1 MEMWDRA
8 VRTSESSV
16 PIKQNA
22 LNTFKQDAWAIYTSL
37 NKWEAELRGDDTT
50 QLYIAHLAGSRFNSN
65 NETEGPFPTI
75 SYQFPSFDIG
85 AALVYFEAVQIFLAE
100 LLVQMDMYSQKV
112 LKIEE
117 TSENPTPEHH
127 QINTR
132 ELTAKSL
139 ERADRICQSL
149 DYFFEKD
156 KRVIGQIVILLPF
169 EAARSF
175 YARVKGSEIASADQG
190 AAVAERIR
198 FCERVTEHIKAQGLL
213 LW

>member
-1 MEMWDRA
+1 MEDWDKA
-8 VRTSESSV
+8 VRQAEGL
-16 PIKQNA
+16 PPMEQNA
-22 LNTFKQDAWAIYTSL
+22 LNNFMQHACEIQFMLKE
-37 NKWEAELRGDDTT
+37 WESNLRGDATT
-50 QLYIAHLAGSRFNSN
+50 QLYIAHLSGSRFNRNSG
-65 NETEGPFPTI
+65 TEGAYPTI

-100 LLVQMDMYSQKV
+100 LLVQMAMYSQKV

-117 TSENPTPEHH
+117 TTEQPTPEHY
-127 QINTR
+127 QIKTR

-156 KRVIGQIVILLPF
+156 KRMIGLIVILLPF
-169 EAARSF
+169 EAARSL
-175 YARVKGSEIASADQG
+175 YVRVKGSGIADADQE